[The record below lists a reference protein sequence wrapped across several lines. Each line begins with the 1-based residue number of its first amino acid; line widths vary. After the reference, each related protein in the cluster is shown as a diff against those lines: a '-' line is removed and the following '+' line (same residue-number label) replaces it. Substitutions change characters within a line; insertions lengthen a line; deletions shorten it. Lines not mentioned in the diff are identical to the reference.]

1 MISATHRSTPL
12 TGCHP
17 ANKII
22 NIYWMNNMR
31 YLALATDYDGTL
43 ASAERVSEPT
53 VQALRRLRTSG
64 RQVILVTGRRLDD
77 LFAVCSCIQLFDLIV
92 AENGAVIYN
101 PHSREETQLA
111 NPPSKLLIQGL
122 QARGV
127 EPLEIGQVMVATYA
141 PHRAAVQDVIWEL
154 GLEAQVIANRDAV
167 MVLPAGVNKAT
178 GLAYALRE
186 LGLSRHEVVGI
197 GDAENDHSFL
207 EHCEC
212 AVAVA
217 NATSSIKQIAA
228 LVTAAENGNGVIEL
242 IDQLISNDL
251 RHLEGTLSQ
260 HLILLGKRTDG
271 TAVQLSPYG
280 HNILVAGPSGSG
292 KSTLTA
298 GIIERLI
305 KKDYQVCIIDP
316 EGDYGTLRDVVVL
329 GNQWRAPSVTEV
341 LSILEDPEINL
352 SVNLLG
358 IPLDDRPDFFAQLAP
373 NLQAMRART
382 GRPHWLVVDEAH
394 HMLPASWGHA
404 AAILPQKLHEI
415 ILVTVHPDHVAP
427 AILTPINV
435 VVAIGHS
442 PEQTLK
448 NFASAIGEPLRWPK
462 DLSYQPDGVVIWLL
476 QDEQAPFTMQAQ
488 PGRAERIRHLRKY
501 AEGNLRWHS
510 FYFRGSDKHHNLKAQ
525 NLVVFC
531 QIAQG
536 IDEATWMYHL
546 RRGDYSRWFR
556 HTIKDDHLADETERV
571 EGRTDLEPWQTRQ
584 IIEELV
590 NARYTLPE

>member
-1 MISATHRSTPL
+1 
-12 TGCHP
+12 
-17 ANKII
+17 
-22 NIYWMNNMR
+22 MR

-43 ASAERVSEPT
+43 ALNDRVSEPA
-53 VQALRRLRTSG
+53 VRALERLRVSG
-64 RQVILVTGRRLDD
+64 RRVILVTGRRLDD
-77 LFAVCSCIQLFDLIV
+77 LLTVCSCVQLFDLIV
-92 AENGAVIYN
+92 AENGAVVYA
-101 PHSREETQLA
+101 PDSREETRLA

-127 EPLEIGQVMVATYA
+127 EPLEIGQVMVATHA

-154 GLEAQVIANRDAV
+154 GLEAQVIGNRGAV

-178 GLAYALRE
+178 GLEYALRE

-207 EHCEC
+207 ERCEC

-217 NATSSIKQIAA
+217 NAAPSIKQIAA

-242 IDQLISNDL
+242 IDDLIADDLRRLEGSLSQNLIS
-251 RHLEGTLSQ
+251 
-260 HLILLGKRTDG
+260 LGKRTDG
-271 TAVQLSPYG
+271 TTVQLSPYG
-280 HNILVAGPSGSG
+280 HNMLVAGPSGCG

-305 KKDYQVCIIDP
+305 EKDYQICIVDP
-316 EGDYGTLRDVVVL
+316 EGDYGTLRDVVAL
-329 GNQWRAPSVTEV
+329 GNQWRAPSVNEV
-341 LSILEDPEINL
+341 LSILEDPKINL

-358 IPLDDRPDFFAQLAP
+358 IPLDDRPDFFAQLTP

-382 GRPHWLVVDEAH
+382 GRPHWLIADEAH

-404 AAILPQKLHEI
+404 AAVLPQKLHET
-415 ILVTVHPDHVAP
+415 ILVTVHPDHVVP
-427 AILTPINV
+427 AILAPIDV

-442 PEQTLK
+442 PEKTLGK
-448 NFASAIGEPLRWPK
+448 FANATNQPLAWPEG
-462 DLSYQPDGVVIWLL
+462 LSYQPHNVVVWFLRDG
-476 QDEQAPFTMQAQ
+476 QPPFSMQAQ
-488 PGRAERIRHLRKY
+488 RGRAERIRHHRKY

-510 FYFRGSDKHHNLKAQ
+510 FYFRGPDNHHNLKAQ

-536 IDEATWMYHL
+536 IDESTWMYHL
-546 RRGDYSRWFR
+546 SRGDYSRWFR
-556 HTIKDDHLADETERV
+556 HAIKDDHLADETERV
-571 EGRTDLEPWQTRQ
+571 ERRADLEPWQTRQ
-584 IIEELV
+584 MITELV